1 MMTPRTQLI
10 AGMRAV
16 LPIMLGVVPFG
27 LVAGVAAIEVG
38 LSPELALGMSLIVF
52 AGASQLAA
60 LQLIAAQ
67 ASPFI
72 IFLTAAIINLRMV
85 MYSATL
91 APHFKQLTL
100 SWKALLAYLLTDPP
114 YAISIMYFHQNE
126 DAPHKPYYYLGACS
140 VAWVTWQIS
149 TLVGIFL
156 GTQIPSSLGLD
167 FIIPL
172 IFISLVTPSIKDK
185 SNIAVAIVAGIMSII
200 AFDLPFNL
208 GLLVAACIGIIVGLI
223 TDYWTSPITE
233 ATD

>member
-1 MMTPRTQLI
+1 MMTPRTQFI

-16 LPIMLGVVPFG
+16 IPVMLGVVPFG
-27 LVAGVAAIEVG
+27 LVSGVAALEVG
-38 LSPELALGMSLIVF
+38 LSPEMAIGMSLIVF

-60 LQLIAAQ
+60 LQLIDVH

-72 IFLTAAIINLRMV
+72 VFLTAAIINLRMV

-91 APHFKQLTL
+91 APHFKQLSL

-126 DAPHKPYYYLGACS
+126 DAPHKPWYYFGACL
-140 VAWVTWQIS
+140 VAGVTWQFS

-156 GTQIPSSLGLD
+156 GTQIPSSWGLD
-167 FIIPL
+167 FVIPL
-172 IFISLVTPSIKDK
+172 IFISLVMPSIKDQ
-185 SNIAVAIVAGIMSII
+185 SNIAVALVAGIMSIV

-208 GLLVAACIGIIVGLI
+208 GLLVAACIGIIAGLI
-223 TDYWTSPITE
+223 TDYWTPSH
-233 ATD
+233 D